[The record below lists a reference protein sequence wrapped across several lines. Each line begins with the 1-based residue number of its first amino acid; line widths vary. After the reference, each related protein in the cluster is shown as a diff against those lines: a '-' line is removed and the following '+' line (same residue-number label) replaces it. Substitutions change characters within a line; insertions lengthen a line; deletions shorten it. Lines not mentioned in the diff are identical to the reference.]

1 MGEPDVF
8 QFGEFT
14 LDARER
20 RLSRGNQ
27 ALHLTPKALDV
38 LLALV
43 REPERLLTKDELLT
57 QVWPNAY
64 VAEGIL
70 TVHMSALRKAL
81 GDEGRP
87 ATYIETVPR
96 AGYRFVAKVSRLP
109 SQRQSTSTARFAEVH
124 ELVGRGRA
132 HLLTG
137 SSLALREA
145 VAAFQSAIEIEPDHA
160 GAHAGLALACCIR
173 TGIRAVPHQEG
184 YAQAKTSALR
194 ALALDPASADA
205 QVALGTVL
213 FLSEWAWAAAER
225 SFRRALQINPA
236 HTEGLLQ
243 YGTLMEALGRLDEGL
258 ALKQQALERDSPS
271 ALVFVQIAMSYW
283 HQRRYEDTIAWANR
297 ALQVDPRHVLAS
309 ECLASAYWTLGRF
322 DAFVEETVR
331 RAITAGQ
338 SEDAVDQVQRFGAEL
353 KRISRAGGELALAC
367 FMLQVLSKAPAQQ
380 RSPVQLAVF
389 SGAARRMDDAFQHLD
404 QALSSRDPALVHLAV
419 APQWDPMR
427 ADPRFSTLLARLGL
441 PAGQSSH

>member
-27 ALHLTPKALDV
+27 ALHLTPKTLDV

-57 QVWPNAY
+57 RVWPNAY

-70 TVHMSALRKAL
+70 TVHISALRKAL

-96 AGYRFVAKVSRLP
+96 AGYRFVATVSRLP
-109 SQRQSTSTARFAEVH
+109 SERQSTSTARFAEVH
-124 ELVGRGRA
+124 ELMGRGRA

-137 SSLALREA
+137 SFLALREA
-145 VAAFQSAIEIEPDHA
+145 VAAFKSAIEIEPDHA

-184 YAQAKTSALR
+184 YAHAKTSALR

-243 YGTLMEALGRLDEGL
+243 YGMLMEALGRLHEGL
-258 ALKQQALERDSPS
+258 GLKQQALERDSPS

-283 HQRRYEDTIAWANR
+283 HQRRYEDTIACR
-297 ALQVDPRHVLAS
+297 ACSLADIMPPVGEQTASSLSAIVRFEERGGAQRPGMHSWIFHRSDCPRLVALP
-309 ECLASAYWTLGRF
+309 CRF
-322 DAFVEETVR
+322 R
-331 RAITAGQ
+331 SPGLIGP
-338 SEDAVDQVQRFGAEL
+338 L
-353 KRISRAGGELALAC
+353 GELC
-367 FMLQVLSKAPAQQ
+367 GHHLSV
-380 RSPVQLAVF
+380 RE
-389 SGAARRMDDAFQHLD
+389 GAA
-404 QALSSRDPALVHLAV
+404 
-419 APQWDPMR
+419 
-427 ADPRFSTLLARLGL
+427 
-441 PAGQSSH
+441 

>member
-43 REPERLLTKDELLT
+43 REPERLLAKHELLT
-57 QVWPNAY
+57 QVSPTAY

-70 TVHMSALRKAL
+70 TVRICPRCARLSVMKA
-81 GDEGRP
+81 GP

-109 SQRQSTSTARFAEVH
+109 SQRQNTSTARFAEVH

-194 ALALDPASADA
+194 SLALDPASADA

-213 FLSEWAWAAAER
+213 FLKQWAWAGAER

-236 HTEGLLQ
+236 HTEGLLK
-243 YGTLMEALGRLDEGL
+243 YRTSWR
-258 ALKQQALERDSPS
+258 PS
-271 ALVFVQIAMSYW
+271 VG
-283 HQRRYEDTIAWANR
+283 
-297 ALQVDPRHVLAS
+297 
-309 ECLASAYWTLGRF
+309 WTRG
-322 DAFVEETVR
+322 
-331 RAITAGQ
+331 
-338 SEDAVDQVQRFGAEL
+338 
-353 KRISRAGGELALAC
+353 
-367 FMLQVLSKAPAQQ
+367 
-380 RSPVQLAVF
+380 
-389 SGAARRMDDAFQHLD
+389 
-404 QALSSRDPALVHLAV
+404 
-419 APQWDPMR
+419 
-427 ADPRFSTLLARLGL
+427 
-441 PAGQSSH
+441 SH